1 MIKKICT
8 DGIFYL
14 EPLDGSDAWYWGSD
28 RCHGDLFEAEE
39 LFRQGLPIK
48 SNRLIFVRYPDG
60 MVLEPV
66 TGTDGQY
73 FGPPLFLG
81 GNICILLVD
90 FKKSLI
96 RVLQYDGYL
105 GSIKEAASMP
115 LAEADDCY
123 NLLLH
128 GSPLMVTRQGPENDF
143 QMIWPDKC
151 RFAIGDTET
160 FCFRD
165 GDRLYFTRWTEEPD
179 YREET
184 VVRQYPDGRII
195 ETFAGNIVNMPGGH
209 KWLLV

>member
-1 MIKKICT
+1 
-8 DGIFYL
+8 
-14 EPLDGSDAWYWGSD
+14 
-28 RCHGDLFEAEE
+28 
-39 LFRQGLPIK
+39 
-48 SNRLIFVRYPDG
+48 
-60 MVLEPV
+60 
-66 TGTDGQY
+66 
-73 FGPPLFLG
+73 
-81 GNICILLVD
+81 
-90 FKKSLI
+90 
-96 RVLQYDGYL
+96 
-105 GSIKEAASMP
+105 MP